1 MSQSHE
7 LQLHIG
13 KLSEIR
19 GILNAMKNLALIE
32 THKLARILPLH
43 KQSLVAIEQ
52 TAADFLKFYPS
63 PSSGDL
69 EGGPIYIVLGSE
81 RGFCGDFNEQLLA
94 QLPASGPIVAVGA
107 RLGGKLADH
116 AAATL
121 IAGANVAEEVPSVA
135 DRLLDGLTATAF
147 QPDMKLLAI
156 YHDSQTNQAQ
166 RRQLLPL
173 PPQPDIAPPVLG
185 YPPLLNMPPEDFF
198 ADLLSHYLFTTLH
211 DLLYQSLAAENRR
224 RLQHL
229 EGAVNHLDS
238 EMLKLKRKSQIY
250 RQEEITEEIE
260 VILLN
265 AEEN

>member
-13 KLSEIR
+13 KLGEIR

-43 KQSLVAIEQ
+43 KQSLAAIEQ
-52 TAADFLKFYPS
+52 TAADFLKFYP
-63 PSSGDL
+63 PLSSGDL
-69 EGGPIYIVLGSE
+69 EGESIYIVLGPE

-94 QLPASGPIVAVGA
+94 QLPASGPIIAVGA

-116 AAATL
+116 AAVTL
-121 IAGANVAEEVPSVA
+121 IAGASVAEEVPSVA
-135 DRLLDGLTATAF
+135 DRLLDALTATAF
-147 QPDMKLLAI
+147 QPGMKLLAI
-156 YHDSQTNQAQ
+156 YHDSQSNQAQ

-173 PPQPDIAPPVLG
+173 PQQADSAPPVG
-185 YPPLLNMPPEDFF
+185 YPPLLNLPPEDFF
-198 ADLLSHYLFTTLH
+198 ADLLSHYLFTVLH
-211 DLLYQSLAAENRR
+211 GLLYQSLAAENRR

-229 EGAVNHLDS
+229 EGAVNHLDN

-265 AEEN
+265 AEES